1 MAHMA
6 WLAAFGLDFHEIN
19 EPYIRFE
26 LLWQGYFVN
35 TAINEPYISSPDLQP
50 ALKFFNRYVTSKRLE
65 YARQGQKGVS
75 SNKSSR
81 KLFRTNSFVQW
92 WILLLETGVGL
103 QRHRCLPR
111 GDLREGTLRQGTS
124 SHHQKDDLDLGF

>member
-1 MAHMA
+1 MTHMA

-35 TAINEPYISSPDLQP
+35 TAINEPYISFPDLQP

-65 YARQGQKGVS
+65 YARQGQK
-75 SNKSSR
+75 
-81 KLFRTNSFVQW
+81 TNNFKQ
-92 WILLLETGVGL
+92 
-103 QRHRCLPR
+103 
-111 GDLREGTLRQGTS
+111 
-124 SHHQKDDLDLGF
+124 